1 MSHIKKMILRGI
13 TSAWIGPVVLAIVY
27 ACLKN
32 AGVVESVSVDEL
44 VRSVLT
50 SVPMAFVAGGISYIY
65 KIERLHIVLAVFIHM
80 LVLYFDYLIFYLVN
94 GYLPNG
100 AIWIFTVIFVAGFL
114 AIWVIIYMIIRHRI
128 RRLND
133 RINITN

>member
-1 MSHIKKMILRGI
+1 MSHFKKMILRGI
-13 TSAWIGPVVLAIVY
+13 ASAWIGPVVLAIVY

-133 RINITN
+133 RINMQ

>member
-1 MSHIKKMILRGI
+1 M
-13 TSAWIGPVVLAIVY
+13 
-27 ACLKN
+27 
-32 AGVVESVSVDEL
+32 
-44 VRSVLT
+44 LT

-65 KIERLHIVLAVFIHM
+65 KIERLHIVLAVFIHNIVLAVFIHM

-133 RINITN
+133 RINM